1 MANYSFDTLC
11 HDKIMKK
18 ERMRL
23 QREMML
29 QTLLAKKNQST
40 KSMVCMVTRIM
51 KVEIVK
57 EQNMIM
63 EVMLVILF

>member
-1 MANYSFDTLC
+1 MANYDFDTLR
-11 HDKIMKK
+11 HDKIMKE

-23 QREMML
+23 EGEMML

-40 KSMVCMVTRIM
+40 KSMVCMERRIM

-63 EVMLVILF
+63 EVMLMILV

>member
-1 MANYSFDTLC
+1 MANYDFDTLRP
-11 HDKIMKK
+11 DKIMKK

-23 QREMML
+23 EGEMML

-40 KSMVCMVTRIM
+40 KSMVFMERRIM

-63 EVMLVILF
+63 EVMLMILV

>member
-1 MANYSFDTLC
+1 MANYFFDTLRN
-11 HDKIMKK
+11 DKIMKK

-23 QREMML
+23 QTEMML
-29 QTLLAKKNQST
+29 QTLLAKNNQST

-57 EQNMIM
+57 EQNMVM
-63 EVMLVILF
+63 EVMIVILV